1 MLYPF
6 YTIGLDGS
14 DLDRFDMIDSYSM
27 KHIRNLPQRHKKHMI
42 ELLRIMADSIE
53 SGTLSVSEQ
62 AVMTNDDPNGI

>member
-14 DLDRFDMIDSYSM
+14 DLNKFDMIDSYSM

-53 SGTLSVSEQ
+53 SGTLSVSERDT
-62 AVMTNDDPNGI
+62 MPNAGPNVI